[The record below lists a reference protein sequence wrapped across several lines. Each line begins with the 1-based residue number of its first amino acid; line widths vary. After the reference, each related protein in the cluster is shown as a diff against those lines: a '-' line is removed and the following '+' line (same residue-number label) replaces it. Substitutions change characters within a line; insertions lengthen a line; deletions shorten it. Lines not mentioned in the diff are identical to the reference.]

1 MATRRHTPPATSAN
15 SASLEQ
21 HHTAQAKQARAAYL
35 QAQTPAVD
43 AQVWQAALHSARS
56 DIRAALSASDY
67 LNDIASALQQSGAHM
82 LALRH
87 LMAPPLS
94 QDQFKLICPSWSKG
108 TEKSGKPMKA
118 AAAQVVAAAFA
129 QRRLRSLT
137 PWIDAARVPTLPE
150 VRRLRSAISPLI
162 AIQRF
167 TTERRNVAAAAQEQ
181 SVIALLMGRG
191 WTMLPSS
198 LIDTRAAL
206 APREFMH
213 KTRFATSPNE
223 SQAQEVDIA
232 CGLKGTYVLAIECKV
247 TNDETNSVKR
257 INDVLKKATA
267 WKNHWGN
274 FVETAALLQGVIKPS
289 DVHRL
294 LHAGVHVFW
303 SHDLAAFDNWIGA
316 RV

>member
-1 MATRRHTPPATSAN
+1 MATRRTTPPAAN
-15 SASLEQ
+15 ASLAALERY
-21 HHTAQAKQARAAYL
+21 HTAQAQQARSVYL
-35 QAQTPAVD
+35 QGQTPNAD
-43 AQVWQAALHSARS
+43 ARVWQAALHSART
-56 DIRAALSASDY
+56 DIRAALSASAY
-67 LNDIASALQQSGAHM
+67 LNDIGNALQQSGAHM
-82 LALRH
+82 LVFRH

-94 QDQFKLICPSWSKG
+94 QDQFKLICPSWQKG
-108 TEKSGKPMKA
+108 TEKSGRPMSLA
-118 AAAQVVAAAFA
+118 AARVVVAAFA

-137 PWIDAARVPTLPE
+137 PWIDASRAPTLPE
-150 VRRLRSAISPLI
+150 VRRLLLAISPLI

-167 TTERRNVAAAAQEQ
+167 TTERRNAAAAAQEQ
-181 SVIALLMGRG
+181 SVIDLLQRRG
-191 WTMLPSS
+191 WTMLASR

-213 KTRFATSPNE
+213 KTRFATSPNA

-232 CGLKGTYVLAIECKV
+232 CGLRGTYVLAMECKV

-267 WKNHWGN
+267 WQNHWGN

-294 LHAGVHVFW
+294 LRARVHVFW
-303 SHDLAAFDNWIGA
+303 SHDLAAFEAWISA